1 MKREHRL
8 RYIIKE
14 GLLDTFYIWKDEL
27 RNVFKDAGV
36 MIFFFLVPF
45 VYPLLYSFIY
55 NNEVVHEAKMV
66 VVDQSDSYLSRE
78 FTRRAN
84 ATPDVEVVGVCLD
97 MAEAKKMLDEKKAY
111 GILLFPPDYSK
122 DLHEG
127 RQTTVSLYCDM
138 SALLFY
144 KAFLLAATEVSLDMG
159 KELRMHNNPS
169 STDKMDQ
176 ITVDP
181 IPYESVALF
190 NSQNGFASFLVPAI
204 LILVLQQTL
213 ILGIGML
220 GGTAREKNRFHSLVP
235 ICRHF
240 NGTLRIVF
248 GKSLTYLLLYVVVC
262 IWVLAIVPKLFSLPQ
277 VGEPLTILLFLL
289 PYLFACIFMSMTL
302 SGFMTSRESPML
314 VFVSGGY
321 LLWLRVIELMC
332 GSSAGSVEY
341 ELLEQRSQIFDI
353 FFSGSRLG
361 SFVSAMMFF
370 AIIFLSALLLSVVIK
385 RFNRSVAILTA
396 AAYTALFIKLF
407 SELYAGNFAE
417 SIVYRRTLGLLAVA
431 ELAVFF
437 AVACRRM
444 DVKR

>member
-78 FTRRAN
+78 FTRRVN
-84 ATPDVEVVGVCLD
+84 ATPDVEVVGVCPD

-277 VGEPLTILLFLL
+277 VEPLTILLFLL

-314 VFVSGGY
+314 VFVFTSVILLFISGVSWPEAAIPPFWKVVGY
-321 LLWLRVIELMC
+321 LFPSTPGIQGFIRINTAGASLHEVAHEYRVLWIQ
-332 GSSAGSVEY
+332 AGVYFILSCIIY
-341 ELLEQRSQIFDI
+341 RYQIIRS
-353 FFSGSRLG
+353 RK
-361 SFVSAMMFF
+361 M
-370 AIIFLSALLLSVVIK
+370 IIK
-385 RFNRSVAILTA
+385 Q
-396 AAYTALFIKLF
+396 
-407 SELYAGNFAE
+407 
-417 SIVYRRTLGLLAVA
+417 YRYMKM
-431 ELAVFF
+431 
-437 AVACRRM
+437 RRM
-444 DVKR
+444 LRERE

>member
-78 FTRRAN
+78 FTRRVN
-84 ATPDVEVVGVCLD
+84 ATPDVEVVGVCPD

-144 KAFLLAATEVSLDMG
+144 KAFLLATTEVSLDMG

-314 VFVSGGY
+314 VFVFTSVRRRLFLRFGKWWVICF
-321 LLWLRVIELMC
+321 LLLRV
-332 GSSAGSVEY
+332 
-341 ELLEQRSQIFDI
+341 
-353 FFSGSRLG
+353 SRDL
-361 SFVSAMMFF
+361 FVS
-370 AIIFLSALLLSVVIK
+370 IRQALPCMRWRMNIGYYGFKRAYISSCLVSFTVI
-385 RFNRSVAILTA
+385 RSYVAA
-396 AAYTALFIKLF
+396 
-407 SELYAGNFAE
+407 
-417 SIVYRRTLGLLAVA
+417 R
-431 ELAVFF
+431 
-437 AVACRRM
+437 
-444 DVKR
+444 

>member
-78 FTRRAN
+78 FTRRVN
-84 ATPDVEVVGVCLD
+84 ATPDVEVVGVCPD

-144 KAFLLAATEVSLDMG
+144 KAFLLATTEVSLDMG

-314 VFVSGGY
+314 VFVFTSVILLFISGVSWRLFLRFGKWWVICF
-321 LLWLRVIELMC
+321 LLLRV
-332 GSSAGSVEY
+332 
-341 ELLEQRSQIFDI
+341 
-353 FFSGSRLG
+353 SRDL
-361 SFVSAMMFF
+361 FVS
-370 AIIFLSALLLSVVIK
+370 IRLALPCMRWRMNIGYYGFKRAYISSCLVSFTVI
-385 RFNRSVAILTA
+385 RSYVAA
-396 AAYTALFIKLF
+396 
-407 SELYAGNFAE
+407 
-417 SIVYRRTLGLLAVA
+417 R
-431 ELAVFF
+431 
-437 AVACRRM
+437 
-444 DVKR
+444 

>member
-14 GLLDTFYIWKDEL
+14 GLLDTLYIWKDEL

-78 FTRRAN
+78 FTRRVN
-84 ATPDVEVVGVCLD
+84 ATPDVEVVGVCPD

-314 VFVSGGY
+314 VFVFTS
-321 LLWLRVIELMC
+321 VIL
-332 GSSAGSVEY
+332 
-341 ELLEQRSQIFDI
+341 
-353 FFSGSRLG
+353 
-361 SFVSAMMFF
+361 
-370 AIIFLSALLLSVVIK
+370 
-385 RFNRSVAILTA
+385 
-396 AAYTALFIKLF
+396 LFISGVSWPEAAIPPFWKVVLWIQ
-407 SELYAGNFAE
+407 AG
-417 SIVYRRTLGLLAVA
+417 VYFILSCIIYRYQIIRSRKMIIKQYRYMKM
-431 ELAVFF
+431 
-437 AVACRRM
+437 RRM
-444 DVKR
+444 LRERE